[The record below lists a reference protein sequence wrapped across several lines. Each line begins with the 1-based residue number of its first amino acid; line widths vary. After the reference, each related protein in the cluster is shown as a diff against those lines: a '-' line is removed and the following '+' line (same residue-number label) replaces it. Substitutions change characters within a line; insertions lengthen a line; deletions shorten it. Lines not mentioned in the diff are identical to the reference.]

1 MQIREVH
8 LHRRSILQEAI
19 QSGEFR
25 KASGHLRTIKND
37 STKYDFCGV
46 MCELYRRLTGKGQWI
61 ENHKPDPRNRGKRFY
76 FVLPNS
82 KAVWTWDVPPTV
94 ARFYGLSD
102 ESEDRMAIATRN
114 DQGLTIQQSFERAMK
129 NDGRRGTNQSPKQQ

>member
-8 LHRRSILQEAI
+8 LHRRSLLQEAI

-25 KASGHLRTIKND
+25 KASGHLRSIKND
-37 STKYDFCGV
+37 AAKYDFCGV
-46 MCELYRRLTGKGQWI
+46 MCELYRRLTGKGHWT
-61 ENHKPDPRNRGKRFY
+61 ENPKPDAKGRGQLFY

-94 ARFYGLSD
+94 ASFYGLSD

-114 DQGLTIQQSFERAMK
+114 DQGLTLQQSFERAMK
-129 NDGRRGTNQSPKQQ
+129 NNGQRGASQPR